1 MLFPNSSNKKI
12 EGKTTFK
19 TLSTL
24 LKNSSASKMLE
35 KHRILDVQQCYPGI
49 QLNVIFRSPKRVQS
63 FFPFKDRFP
72 TLIRSSVVYKFQC
85 PGCHASYF
93 GKTSRNLIT
102 RCREHLGINK
112 AGQKIK
118 VSPSAI
124 GDHINQSGHAVSLED
139 FSVLDRANNDFD
151 LLIHE
156 SLLILRDRPS
166 SNSQLSSIP
175 LALF

>member
-1 MLFPNSSNKKI
+1 MLFF
-12 EGKTTFK
+12 G
-19 TLSTL
+19 
-24 LKNSSASKMLE
+24 
-35 KHRILDVQQCYPGI
+35 
-49 QLNVIFRSPKRVQS
+49 RSPKRIQS
-63 FFPFKDRFP
+63 FFPFKDLFP
-72 TLIRSSVVYKFQC
+72 TLIGSSVVYKFQC

-93 GKTSRNLIT
+93 GKTSRNLNT
-102 RCREHLGINK
+102 CCREHLGINK

-124 GDHINQSGHAVSLED
+124 WVLSNAEVPGNLTSAQESTIWDHTNQSGHAASLQD

-166 SNSQLSSIP
+166 LNSQQSSIP